1 LNIYRAFRRGTIFKA
16 VLGREPFY
24 WVPSSKYIVEMGS
37 SYGAWAVDSR
47 LTHSDSKVFCFGLG
61 EDVTFE
67 LALMKRFDCGVFGF
81 DPTPRSVKYLA
92 NEVHDERLK
101 TFALAISDY
110 DGTVKFNLPPETMAD
125 QVSASGVANY
135 QNETRA
141 DASAQT
147 FEAPCVTL
155 RSAMQLCQQT
165 KVDILKM
172 DIEGSEYAVLEQA
185 IKEGWLQSIQQI
197 LVEFHHF
204 LPGLEAGQTKKIVAS
219 LKQNGY
225 RIAWIG
231 RTNHEYL
238 FTRGS

>member
-1 LNIYRAFRRGTIFKA
+1 
-16 VLGREPFY
+16 
-24 WVPSSKYIVEMGS
+24 
-37 SYGAWAVDSR
+37 
-47 LTHSDSKVFCFGLG
+47 
-61 EDVTFE
+61 
-67 LALMKRFDCGVFGF
+67 
-81 DPTPRSVKYLA
+81 
-92 NEVHDERLK
+92 
-101 TFALAISDY
+101 
-110 DGTVKFNLPPETMAD
+110 MAD

-135 QNETRA
+135 QNETRV
-141 DASAQT
+141 DASPQT

-165 KVDILKM
+165 KIDILKM

-185 IKEGWLQSIQQI
+185 INEGWLQSIQQI

-238 FTRGS
+238 FTRGN

>member
-1 LNIYRAFRRGTIFKA
+1 
-16 VLGREPFY
+16 
-24 WVPSSKYIVEMGS
+24 MGS
-37 SYGAWAVDSR
+37 CYGAWAVDTR
-47 LTHSDSKVFCFGLG
+47 LTHSNCKVFCFGLG

-67 LALMKRFDCGVFGF
+67 LALMKRFNCRVFGF

-92 NEVHDERLK
+92 NEVNDERLK
-101 TFALAISDY
+101 TFTLAISDY
-110 DGTVKFNLPPETMAD
+110 DGTVKFSLPPKTMAD

-135 QNETRA
+135 RDGTRA
-141 DASAQT
+141 DVSAQT

-155 RSAMQLCQQT
+155 QTAMQLCQQT
-165 KVDILKM
+165 KIDILKM

-185 IKEGWLQSIQQI
+185 ILQGWLQSIQQI

-204 LPGLEAGQTKKIVAS
+204 LPGLEAGQTKKIIAS

-225 RIAWIG
+225 CIAWIG

-238 FTRGS
+238 FTRSS

>member
-1 LNIYRAFRRGTIFKA
+1 
-16 VLGREPFY
+16 
-24 WVPSSKYIVEMGS
+24 MGS

-61 EDVTFE
+61 EDVSFE
-67 LALMKRFDCGVFGF
+67 LALMKRFDCRVFGF

-110 DGTVKFNLPPETMAD
+110 DGTAKFLLPPETAAD

-135 QNETRA
+135 QDKACT
-141 DASAQT
+141 DVSAQT
-147 FEAPCVTL
+147 FEVPCVTL
-155 RSAMQLCQQT
+155 HKAMQLCQQT
-165 KVDILKM
+165 KIDILKM

-185 IKEGWLQSIQQI
+185 ILEGWLQNIQQI

-204 LPGLEAGQTKKIVAS
+204 LPGLEASQTKKIIAS
-219 LKQNGY
+219 LKQKGF

-238 FTRGS
+238 FTKNN